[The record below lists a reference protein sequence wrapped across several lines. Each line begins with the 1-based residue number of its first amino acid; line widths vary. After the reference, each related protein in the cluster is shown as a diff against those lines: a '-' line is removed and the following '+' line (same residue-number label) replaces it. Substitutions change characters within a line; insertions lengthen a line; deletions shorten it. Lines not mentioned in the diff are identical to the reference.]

1 MSISISLGS
10 SSSDIENLM
19 MTKESLTLLLNL
31 LKDPLSSID
40 VDGADDI
47 KKNIS
52 NLITW
57 YQNILHILYTGGS
70 PQELSSDFFQV

>member
-31 LKDPLSSID
+31 LKDPLSGID
-40 VDGADDI
+40 VDGVNDI
-47 KKNIS
+47 KKDVS

>member
-19 MTKESLTLLLNL
+19 KTKEYLILLLNL

-40 VDGADDI
+40 PNGTHEI
-47 KKNIS
+47 KQNLS
-52 NLITW
+52 NLIVW
-57 YQNILHILYTGGS
+57 YENILHILYTGGS
-70 PQELSSDFFQV
+70 PQELGTEFFQL